1 MIYSDRDRSFRDIL
15 YAEDCVKESKY
26 PNAEIH
32 LTEWNSSPSPRDLV
46 HDTAFMAPFIIENN
60 LRAMSHADT
69 LGFWTFTD
77 VFEENAAGLSVFHG
91 GFGLMNYQGI
101 KKPSYHAYAFLHRL
115 KGDIIAQGEGYIA
128 ADDGRTLRALLWN
141 YCHYT
146 QEMQSGKD
154 GVISHYNRYNGVF
167 EEKSVSRELKIELPR
182 GTYKITRF
190 DLDRDNGS
198 AFDLWLKNGAI
209 ESLTQEEIKW
219 LKDQSQPESSICIRE
234 LNEFDEKIT
243 LAPHGVC
250 LIEFQK
256 SENVN
261 SDKKNSARAI
271 KSLRYCPSWRST
283 NLPFWTG

>member
-1 MIYSDRDRSFRDIL
+1 ML
-15 YAEDCVKESKY
+15 
-26 PNAEIH
+26 
-32 LTEWNSSPSPRDLV
+32 
-46 HDTAFMAPFIIENN
+46 
-60 LRAMSHADT
+60 
-69 LGFWTFTD
+69 
-77 VFEENAAGLSVFHG
+77 
-91 GFGLMNYQGI
+91 
-101 KKPSYHAYAFLHRL
+101 
-115 KGDIIAQGEGYIA
+115 
-128 ADDGRTLRALLWN
+128 
-141 YCHYT
+141 
-146 QEMQSGKD
+146 SGKY

-219 LKDQSQPESSICIRE
+219 LKDQSQPKRSICIRE

-261 SDKKNSARAI
+261 SDKI
-271 KSLRYCPSWRST
+271 
-283 NLPFWTG
+283 